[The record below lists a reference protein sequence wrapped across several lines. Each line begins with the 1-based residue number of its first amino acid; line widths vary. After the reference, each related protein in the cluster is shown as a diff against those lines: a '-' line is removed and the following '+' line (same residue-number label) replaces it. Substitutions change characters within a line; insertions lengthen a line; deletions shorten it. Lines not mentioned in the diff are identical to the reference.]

1 METIT
6 IKGEE
11 REKRRER
18 VKEEEKN
25 QEETS
30 HGSPTVSSK
39 LLPQFLC
46 SGYGARGSNSMKMK
60 TMLQLQVST
69 VVERMMVKSRFVDN
83 FVYSFV
89 CSGLDVSTP

>member
-39 LLPQFLC
+39 LLPQSLR
-46 SGYGARGSNSMKMK
+46 SGDGARRSN
-60 TMLQLQVST
+60 
-69 VVERMMVKSRFVDN
+69 
-83 FVYSFV
+83 
-89 CSGLDVSTP
+89 